1 MGQAKISNQS
11 VGAEV
16 YQSKKKNEKLVEV
29 SNELQTHCSHST
41 MLHVEDTIKKFD
53 ASFVDMMKKAEEKN
67 MMNAVCQGIH

>member
-16 YQSKKKNEKLVEV
+16 YQRKKKNEKLVEIN
-29 SNELQTHCSHST
+29 NELQTHCNHST
-41 MLHVEDTIKKFD
+41 MPHVEDTIKKFD
-53 ASFVDMMKKAEEKN
+53 ASFVDMMKKAKEKN